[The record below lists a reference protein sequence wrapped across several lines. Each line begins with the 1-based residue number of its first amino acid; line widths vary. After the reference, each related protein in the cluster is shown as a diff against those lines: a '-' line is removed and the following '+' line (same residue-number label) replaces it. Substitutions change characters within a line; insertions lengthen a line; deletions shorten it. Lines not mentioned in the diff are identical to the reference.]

1 MSARFVRTRMSA
13 YHPLKPRDWLL
24 AVTAMGHFSLSRSP
38 TTSDC
43 LGSRPCENV
52 RERRNRGTVFSI
64 AVFGQPPSELLVLRL
79 KKSRRTFYAQIECRS
94 FRTASVERRRRLDR
108 DPFDLIEAHL
118 IAPTVIKL
126 RGTS

>member
-1 MSARFVRTRMSA
+1 MTATGHEEPFPAGRPSG
-13 YHPLKPRDWLL
+13 RD
-24 AVTAMGHFSLSRSP
+24 
-38 TTSDC
+38 
-43 LGSRPCENV
+43 GSRPCENV
-52 RERRNRGTVFSI
+52 GERRNRRIVFSI
-64 AVFGQPPSELLVLRL
+64 ALFGQPPSELLVLRL

-118 IAPTVIKL
+118 IEPTVIKL